1 MNTWLKLLIAG
12 LVIGPVGGSA
22 ALVLGWT
29 QSIDALLWLSVTVS
43 ALGAI
48 SFWVGLVGFLVT
60 RLRSSPSSAK

>member
-12 LVIGPVGGSA
+12 LVIGPVGGFA

-29 QSIDALLWLSVTVS
+29 QSIDALLWLSVAVS

-48 SFWVGLVGFLVT
+48 LFWVGLVGFLVT
-60 RLRSSPSSAK
+60 RLRSNPSSAK